1 MPTGRG
7 RPYFTLTMGEAE
19 LNISSHQLIIRSM
32 LYFYGGAADQ
42 TLALQIAEDIS
53 TAWNEPHGKV
63 RIKGEW
69 YDVLFEIESSYK
81 PDLQPAVVWHNTD
94 PRLNFF
100 RIEEFS
106 LHDISSVDGL
116 GCNTGYFKL
125 GNLLN
130 HSTTAAHEY
139 GHTLGLDHP
148 KDLDIRGK
156 GQPGIMYPR
165 GTLCDPPFQYDPAAA
180 PGGPGGTLN
189 PFTRKVLESDI
200 AGLRLPR
207 LSFDRRSLSI
217 LGEFSS
223 FYHQKHVPAL

>member
-1 MPTGRG
+1 
-7 RPYFTLTMGEAE
+7 MGEAE
-19 LNISSHQLIIRSM
+19 LHITSHQLIIRSI
-32 LYFYGGAADQ
+32 LYFYGGAADS
-42 TLALQIAEDIS
+42 TLAIQIAADVEA
-53 TAWNEPHGKV
+53 AWNEPKGSV
-63 RIKGEW
+63 RIRGDW
-69 YDVLFEIESSYK
+69 YTVRFEIEGLYQ
-81 PDLQPAVVWHNTD
+81 PDLQPAAVWHNTD

-100 RIEEFS
+100 RIEEYS
-106 LHDISSVDGL
+106 QHDISSVDGL

-165 GTLCDPPFQYDPAAA
+165 GTLCDPQYQYDPAAPA
-180 PGGPGGTLN
+180 GGPGGTLN
-189 PFTRKVLESDI
+189 PFTRKVLTSDI
-200 AGLRLPR
+200 AGLRLSR
-207 LSFDRRSLSI
+207 LTFDQRSLSI

-223 FYHQKHVPAL
+223 FYHQKHQQTG

>member
-1 MPTGRG
+1 
-7 RPYFTLTMGEAE
+7 MGEAE
-19 LNISSHQLIIRSM
+19 LDTSAHELIIRSV
-32 LYFYGGAADQ
+32 LCFYGGAADQ
-42 TLALQIAEDIS
+42 ALAIQIADDVS
-53 TAWNEPHGKV
+53 RVWNAPGS
-63 RIKGEW
+63 RIRIRGEW
-69 YDVLFEIESSYK
+69 YIVKFDIEGRYN
-81 PDLQPAVVWHNTD
+81 PDLSPASVWHNTD

-100 RIEEFS
+100 RIEEYS

-165 GTLCDPPFQYDPAAA
+165 GTLCDPSYQYDPAAPA
-180 PGGPGGTLN
+180 GGPGGTLN
-189 PFTRKVLESDI
+189 PFKRAVLDSDI
-200 AGLRLPR
+200 AGLRLSR
-207 LSFDRRSLSI
+207 LAFDGKSLPI
-217 LGEFSS
+217 VGEFSS
-223 FYHQKHVPAL
+223 WYHEKHAVVEK

>member
-1 MPTGRG
+1 
-7 RPYFTLTMGEAE
+7 MGEAE
-19 LNISSHQLIIRSM
+19 LYTSEHELIIRST
-32 LYFYGGAADQ
+32 LCFYGGGADQ
-42 TLALQIAEDIS
+42 SLAISIADDIA
-53 TAWNEPHGKV
+53 TAWNEPAAKV
-63 RIKGEW
+63 RIRGEF
-69 YDVLFEIESSYK
+69 YTVRFHIEGFYK
-81 PDLQPAVVWHNTD
+81 PDLQPAAVWHNTD

-100 RIEEFS
+100 RIEEYS
-106 LHDISSVDGL
+106 QHDISSVDGL

-165 GTLCDPPFQYDPAAA
+165 GTLCDPAFQYDPAATA
-180 PGGPGGTLN
+180 GGPGGTLN
-189 PFTRKVLESDI
+189 PFTRKVLDSDI
-200 AGLRLPR
+200 AGLRLSR
-207 LSFDRRSLSI
+207 LSFDGRSLSI

-223 FYHQKHVPAL
+223 FFHQKHEMAG

>member
-1 MPTGRG
+1 
-7 RPYFTLTMGEAE
+7 MGEAE
-19 LNISSHQLIIRSM
+19 LNISSHQLVIRSM

-42 TLALQIAEDIS
+42 TLALQIAEDIAM
-53 TAWNEPHGKV
+53 AWNEPMGKV
-63 RIKGEW
+63 RIRGEI
-69 YDVLFEIESSYK
+69 YDVRFEIEGAWK
-81 PDLQPAVVWHNTD
+81 PDLQPANVWHNTD

-165 GTLCDPPFQYDPAAA
+165 GTLCDPPYQYDPAAT

-189 PFTRKVLESDI
+189 PVTRKVLASDI
-200 AGLRLPR
+200 AGLRLSR

-223 FYHQKHVPAL
+223 FYHQKHEQAL

>member
-1 MPTGRG
+1 
-7 RPYFTLTMGEAE
+7 MGEAE
-19 LNISSHQLIIRSM
+19 LHTSAHELIIRSL
-32 LYFYGGAADQ
+32 LYFYGGAADKA
-42 TLALQIAEDIS
+42 LAIQIAEDIAV
-53 TAWNEPHGKV
+53 TWNAPATKV
-63 RIKGEW
+63 RIRGEL
-69 YDVLFEIESSYK
+69 YTVRFDIEGCYK
-81 PDLQPAVVWHNTD
+81 PDLQPAAVWHNTD

-100 RIEEFS
+100 RIEEYS
-106 LHDISSVDGL
+106 QHDISSVDGL

-165 GTLCDPPFQYDPAAA
+165 GTLCDPAYQYDPAAA
-180 PGGPGGTLN
+180 AGGPGGTLN
-189 PFTRKVLESDI
+189 PFTRKVLDSDI
-200 AGLRLPR
+200 AGLRLSR
-207 LSFDRRSLSI
+207 LSFDGRAQSI

-223 FYHQKHVPAL
+223 FFHQKHEVAG

>member
-1 MPTGRG
+1 
-7 RPYFTLTMGEAE
+7 MGEAE
-19 LNISSHQLIIRSM
+19 LNTAEGKLMIRSV
-32 LYFYGGAADQ
+32 LWFYGGASDQ
-42 TLALQIAEDIS
+42 SLAFQIAEDIS
-53 TAWNEPHGKV
+53 TAWNSPNARV
-63 RIKGEW
+63 RIRGEW
-69 YDVLFEIESSYK
+69 YTVRFDIEGYYK
-81 PDLQPAVVWHNTD
+81 PDLQPAAVWHNTD

-100 RIEEFS
+100 RVEEYS

-125 GNLLN
+125 GNLLD

-165 GTLCDPPFQYDPAAA
+165 GTLCDPEFQYDPGAGA
-180 PGGPGGTLN
+180 GGPGGTLN
-189 PFTRKVLESDI
+189 PFKRKVLETDI

-207 LSFDRRSLSI
+207 LSFDRNSLSI

-223 FYHQKHVPAL
+223 FYHQKHELVNRAN

>member
-1 MPTGRG
+1 
-7 RPYFTLTMGEAE
+7 MGEAE
-19 LNISSHQLIIRSM
+19 LNISSHQLIIRSL
-32 LYFYGGAADQ
+32 LYFYGGSADQ
-42 TLALQIAEDIS
+42 SLALQIADDIS
-53 TAWNEPHGKV
+53 TSWNEPKGKV
-63 RIKGEW
+63 KIRGEW
-69 YDVLFEIESSYK
+69 FEVRFEIEGSYK

-165 GTLCDPPFQYDPAAA
+165 GTLCDPVYQYDPAAVA
-180 PGGPGGTLN
+180 GGPGGTLN
-189 PFTRKVLESDI
+189 PFTRKVLATDI
-200 AGLRLPR
+200 SGLRLSR
-207 LSFDRRSLSI
+207 LAFDQKSRSI

-223 FYHQKHVPAL
+223 FYHQKHEPAEPAL

>member
-1 MPTGRG
+1 
-7 RPYFTLTMGEAE
+7 MGEAE
-19 LNISSHQLIIRSM
+19 LNTSKHELIIRSV

-42 TLALQIAEDIS
+42 ALATQIAEDIS
-53 TAWNEPHGKV
+53 DAWNAPSGKV
-63 RIKGEW
+63 KIKGEL
-69 YDVLFEIESSYK
+69 YAVRFNIEGYYK
-81 PDLQPAVVWHNTD
+81 PDLQPAAVWHNTD

-100 RIEEFS
+100 RVEEFS

-165 GTLCDPPFQYDPAAA
+165 GTLCDPEFQYDPAALA
-180 PGGPGGTLN
+180 GGPGGTLN
-189 PFTRKVLESDI
+189 PFKRRVLESDI
-200 AGLRLPR
+200 SGLRLSR
-207 LSFDRRSLSI
+207 LSFDSKRLSI

-223 FYHQKHVPAL
+223 LYHQKHESASQA

>member
-1 MPTGRG
+1 
-7 RPYFTLTMGEAE
+7 MGEAE
-19 LNISSHQLIIRSM
+19 LNITEHQLIIRST
-32 LYFYGGAADQ
+32 LFFYGGAADQ
-42 TLALQIAEDIS
+42 HLAVQIADDIS
-53 TAWNEPHGKV
+53 AAWNEPKGKV
-63 RIKGEW
+63 KIRGEW
-69 YDVLFEIESSYK
+69 YVVRFDIEGYYK
-81 PDLQPAVVWHNTD
+81 PDLQPAAVWHNTD

-148 KDLDIRGK
+148 KGLDIRGK

-165 GTLCDPPFQYDPAAA
+165 GTLCDPSFQYDPAAA

-189 PFTRKVLESDI
+189 PFTRKVLVSDI
-200 AGLRLPR
+200 AGLRLAR
-207 LSFDRRSLSI
+207 LEFDRRSLSI

-223 FYHQKHVPAL
+223 FYHQKHEPAL

>member
-1 MPTGRG
+1 
-7 RPYFTLTMGEAE
+7 MGEAE
-19 LNISSHQLIIRSM
+19 LNISSHQLIIRSL
-32 LYFYGGAADQ
+32 LYFYGGASDQ
-42 TLALQIAEDIS
+42 SLALQIADDIS
-53 TAWNEPHGKV
+53 ASWNEPKGKV
-63 RIKGEW
+63 KIRGEW
-69 YDVLFEIESSYK
+69 YEVRFEIEGYYK
-81 PDLQPAVVWHNTD
+81 PDLQPAAVWHNTD

-139 GHTLGLDHP
+139 GHTLGLGHP
-148 KDLDIRGK
+148 KDLDIRSK

-165 GTLCDPPFQYDPAAA
+165 GTLCDPPFQYDPAAP

-189 PFTRKVLESDI
+189 PFTRKVLATDI
-200 AGLRLPR
+200 TGLRLSR
-207 LSFDRRSLSI
+207 LVFNQKSLSI

-223 FYHQKHVPAL
+223 LYHQKHEPAAPAL

>member
-1 MPTGRG
+1 
-7 RPYFTLTMGEAE
+7 MGEAE
-19 LNISSHQLIIRSM
+19 LNIPSHQLIIRSL

-42 TLALQIAEDIS
+42 SLALQIADDIS
-53 TAWNEPHGKV
+53 TSWNEPKGKV
-63 RIKGEW
+63 KIRGEW
-69 YDVLFEIESSYK
+69 FAVRFEIEGFYK

-139 GHTLGLDHP
+139 GHTLGLGHP

-165 GTLCDPPFQYDPAAA
+165 GTLCDPVYQYDPAAVA
-180 PGGPGGTLN
+180 GGPGGTLN
-189 PFTRKVLESDI
+189 PFTRKVLGTDI
-200 AGLRLPR
+200 SGLRLSR
-207 LSFDRRSLSI
+207 LAFDQKSLSI

-223 FYHQKHVPAL
+223 FYHQKHEPAEPAL

>member
-1 MPTGRG
+1 
-7 RPYFTLTMGEAE
+7 MGEAE
-19 LNISSHQLIIRSM
+19 LNISSHQLIIRSL
-32 LYFYGGAADQ
+32 LYFYGGASDQ
-42 TLALQIAEDIS
+42 SLALQIADDIS
-53 TAWNEPHGKV
+53 TSWNEP
-63 RIKGEW
+63 KGQVKIRGAW
-69 YDVLFEIESSYK
+69 YDVRFEIEGHYK
-81 PDLQPAVVWHNTD
+81 PDLQPAAVWHNTD

-139 GHTLGLDHP
+139 GHTLGLSHP

-189 PFTRKVLESDI
+189 PFTRKVLAADI
-200 AGLRLPR
+200 AGLRLSR
-207 LSFDRRSLSI
+207 LVFNQKSLSI

-223 FYHQKHVPAL
+223 LYHQKHEPAEPAL

>member
-1 MPTGRG
+1 
-7 RPYFTLTMGEAE
+7 MGTAE
-19 LNISSHQLIIRSM
+19 LQTSTHRLTIRSI
-32 LYFYGGAADQ
+32 LYFYGGAADHQ
-42 TLALQIAEDIS
+42 LAVQIAGDIE
-53 TAWNEPHGKV
+53 TAWNDP
-63 RIKGEW
+63 KGAVKIRGDW
-69 YDVLFEIESSYK
+69 YDVRFEIEGIYQ
-81 PDLQPAVVWHNTD
+81 PDLLPAAVWHNTD

-100 RIEEFS
+100 RIEEYS

-148 KDLDIRGK
+148 KDLDLRGK

-165 GTLCDPPFQYDPAAA
+165 GTLCDPEYQYDPAAA
-180 PGGPGGTLN
+180 AAGPGGTLN
-189 PFTRKVLESDI
+189 PFMRKVLASDI
-200 AGLRLPR
+200 ASLRLSR
-207 LSFDRRSLSI
+207 LVFDKRSSSI

-223 FYHQKHVPAL
+223 LYHQRHENAGGGIS

>member
-1 MPTGRG
+1 
-7 RPYFTLTMGEAE
+7 MGEAE
-19 LNISSHQLIIRSM
+19 LHITSHQLIIRSI
-32 LYFYGGAADQ
+32 LYFYGGAADS
-42 TLALQIAEDIS
+42 TLAIQIAADVAA
-53 TAWNEPHGKV
+53 AWNEPKGSV
-63 RIKGEW
+63 RIRGDW
-69 YDVLFEIESSYK
+69 YTVRFEIEGLYQ
-81 PDLQPAVVWHNTD
+81 PDLQPAAVWHNTD

-100 RIEEFS
+100 RIEEYS
-106 LHDISSVDGL
+106 QHDISSVDGL

-165 GTLCDPPFQYDPAAA
+165 GTLCDPQYQYDPAAPA
-180 PGGPGGTLN
+180 GGPGGTLN
-189 PFTRKVLESDI
+189 PFTRKVLISDI
-200 AGLRLPR
+200 AGLRLSR
-207 LSFDRRSLSI
+207 LTFDQRSLSI

-223 FYHQKHVPAL
+223 FYHQKHQQTG

>member
-1 MPTGRG
+1 
-7 RPYFTLTMGEAE
+7 MGEAE
-19 LNISSHQLIIRSM
+19 LHITSHQLIIRSI
-32 LYFYGGAADQ
+32 LYFYGGAADS
-42 TLALQIAEDIS
+42 TLAIQIAADVEA
-53 TAWNEPHGKV
+53 AWNEPKGSV
-63 RIKGEW
+63 RIRGDW
-69 YDVLFEIESSYK
+69 YTIRFEIEGLYQ
-81 PDLQPAVVWHNTD
+81 PDLQPAAVWHNTD

-100 RIEEFS
+100 RIEEYS
-106 LHDISSVDGL
+106 QHDISSVDGL

-165 GTLCDPPFQYDPAAA
+165 GTLCDPQYQYDPAAPA
-180 PGGPGGTLN
+180 GGPGGTLN
-189 PFTRKVLESDI
+189 PFTRKVLTSDL
-200 AGLRLPR
+200 AGLRLSR
-207 LSFDRRSLSI
+207 LTFDQRSLSI

-223 FYHQKHVPAL
+223 FYHQKHQQTG

>member
-1 MPTGRG
+1 
-7 RPYFTLTMGEAE
+7 MGEAE
-19 LNISSHQLIIRSM
+19 LNIFSRRLTIHSI
-32 LYFYGGAADQ
+32 LYFYGGAASSQ
-42 TLALQIAEDIS
+42 LAIQIADDIS
-53 TAWNEPHGKV
+53 TAWNAPQGTVKIRGEFYEV
-63 RIKGEW
+63 R
-69 YDVLFEIESSYK
+69 FEIEGMYK
-81 PDLQPAVVWHNTD
+81 PDLPPADVWHNTD

-100 RIEEFS
+100 RIEEYS

-125 GNLLN
+125 GNILN

-165 GTLCDPPFQYDPAAA
+165 GTLCDPEYQYDPAAPA
-180 PGGPGGTLN
+180 GGPGGTLN
-189 PFTRKVLESDI
+189 PFRRKVLEADI
-200 AGLRLPR
+200 AGLRLSR
-207 LSFDRRSLSI
+207 LVFDERSLSV

-223 FYHQKHVPAL
+223 LYHQRHENAPGGVS

>member
-1 MPTGRG
+1 
-7 RPYFTLTMGEAE
+7 MGEAE
-19 LNISSHQLIIRSM
+19 LNILSHRLTIRSM
-32 LYFYGGAADQ
+32 LCFYGNAASSH
-42 TLALQIAEDIS
+42 LAIQIAGDVG
-53 TAWNEPHGKV
+53 TTWNEPKGSVKI
-63 RIKGEW
+63 RGEW
-69 YDVLFEIESSYK
+69 YEVRFEIEGTYT
-81 PDLQPAVVWHNTD
+81 PELPPAAVWHNTD

-100 RIEEFS
+100 RIEEYS

-165 GTLCDPPFQYDPAAA
+165 GTLCDPEYQYDPAAA
-180 PGGPGGTLN
+180 AGGPGGTLN
-189 PFTRKVLESDI
+189 PLSRKVLPEDI
-200 AGLRLPR
+200 AGLRLSR
-207 LSFDRRSLSI
+207 LVFDKRSLSV

-223 FYHQKHVPAL
+223 LYHQRHENAAGGIS

>member
-1 MPTGRG
+1 
-7 RPYFTLTMGEAE
+7 MGEAE
-19 LNISSHQLIIRSM
+19 LNIFSRRLTIHSI
-32 LYFYGGAADQ
+32 LYFYGGAASSQ
-42 TLALQIAEDIS
+42 LAVQIADDIS
-53 TAWNEPHGKV
+53 TAWNAPQGTVKIRGEFYEV
-63 RIKGEW
+63 R
-69 YDVLFEIESSYK
+69 FEIEGMYK
-81 PDLQPAVVWHNTD
+81 PDLPPADVWHNTD

-100 RIEEFS
+100 RIEEYS

-125 GNLLN
+125 GNILN

-165 GTLCDPPFQYDPAAA
+165 GTLCDPEYQYDPAALS
-180 PGGPGGTLN
+180 GGPGGTLN
-189 PFTRKVLESDI
+189 PFRRMVLQADI
-200 AGLRLPR
+200 AGLRLSR
-207 LSFDRRSLSI
+207 LVFDERSLSV

-223 FYHQKHVPAL
+223 LYHQRHEDTAGGIP

>member
-1 MPTGRG
+1 
-7 RPYFTLTMGEAE
+7 MGEAE
-19 LNISSHQLIIRSM
+19 LNILSHRLTIRSILCFYGAAASSH
-32 LYFYGGAADQ
+32 
-42 TLALQIAEDIS
+42 LAIQIAGDVG
-53 TAWNEPHGKV
+53 TTWNEPKGSVKI
-63 RIKGEW
+63 RGEW
-69 YDVLFEIESSYK
+69 YEVRFEIEGMYT
-81 PDLQPAVVWHNTD
+81 PDLPPAAVWHNTD

-100 RIEEFS
+100 RIEEYS

-165 GTLCDPPFQYDPAAA
+165 GTLCDPAYQYDPAAA
-180 PGGPGGTLN
+180 AGGPGGTLN
-189 PFTRKVLESDI
+189 PLSRKVLPEDI
-200 AGLRLPR
+200 AGLRLSR
-207 LSFDRRSLSI
+207 LVFDKRSLSV

-223 FYHQKHVPAL
+223 LYHQRHENAAGGIS